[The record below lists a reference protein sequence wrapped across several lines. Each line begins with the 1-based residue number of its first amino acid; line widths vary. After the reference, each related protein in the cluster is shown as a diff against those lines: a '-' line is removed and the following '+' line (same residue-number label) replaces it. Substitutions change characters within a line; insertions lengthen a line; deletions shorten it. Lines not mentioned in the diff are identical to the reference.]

1 MSTGFGV
8 RVVAL
13 IFGAVAVIGNTTSAA
28 AQTLDRV
35 EYKLQMGM
43 IVINANSI
51 FQANSSDERGEIPEL
66 ASKFLLTVTA
76 YSSSV
81 DETDSTPFVTAS
93 GTKTRDGVIASNLFP
108 FGTQVKIPEFFGD
121 QFTHLLLSLHSD
133 RHPRPDGVSIR
144 PSSPQPD
151 GEPVALPLEFVLEQ
165 SVAVRRGGYG
175 DVEHAAVP
183 EVG

>member
-35 EYKLQMGM
+35 EYKLPMGM

-108 FGTQVKIPEFFGD
+108 FGTQVKIPEFFGEQVFVVED
-121 QFTHLLLSLHSD
+121 RMHSRFAD
-133 RHPRPDGVSIR
+133 RIDVWM
-144 PSSPQPD
+144 PSKY
-151 GEPVALPLEFVLEQ
+151 E
-165 SVAVRRGGYG
+165 AVRFGKRETHIEI
-175 DVEHAAVP
+175 VEL
-183 EVG
+183 

>member
-1 MSTGFGV
+1 MSTGFGL
-8 RVVAL
+8 RATAL
-13 IFGAVAVIGNTTSAA
+13 VFGAVAMVANTTSAA

-35 EYKLQMGM
+35 EYQLPMGM

-51 FQANSSDERGEIPEL
+51 LQANSRDHGGEPPEL

-108 FGTQVKIPEFFGD
+108 FGTQVKIPDIFGD
-121 QFTHLLLSLHSD
+121 RVFVVEDRMHSRFAD
-133 RHPRPDGVSIR
+133 RIDVWM
-144 PSSPQPD
+144 PSKY
-151 GEPVALPLEFVLEQ
+151 E
-165 SVAVRRGGYG
+165 AVRFGKRETHIEI
-175 DVEHAAVP
+175 VQL
-183 EVG
+183 

>member
-8 RVVAL
+8 RAVAL
-13 IFGAVAVIGNTTSAA
+13 MFGAVAVVANTTSAA

-35 EYKLQMGM
+35 EYQLPMGV
-43 IVINANSI
+43 IVINANSVL
-51 FQANSSDERGEIPEL
+51 QANSSGERVETPEL

-108 FGTQVKIPEFFGD
+108 FGTQVKIPEFFGEQVFVVED
-121 QFTHLLLSLHSD
+121 RMHSRFADRIDVWIPAKHQPVRFGKRETH
-133 RHPRPDGVSIR
+133 I
-144 PSSPQPD
+144 
-151 GEPVALPLEFVLEQ
+151 EI
-165 SVAVRRGGYG
+165 
-175 DVEHAAVP
+175 VEL
-183 EVG
+183 

>member
-1 MSTGFGV
+1 MSTGFGL
-8 RVVAL
+8 RATAL
-13 IFGAVAVIGNTTSAA
+13 VFGAVAMVANTTPAS

-35 EYKLQMGM
+35 EYQLPMGM

-51 FQANSSDERGEIPEL
+51 LQANSRDQGGESPEL

-108 FGTQVKIPEFFGD
+108 FGTQVKIPDIFGD
-121 QFTHLLLSLHSD
+121 RVFVVEDRMHSRFAD
-133 RHPRPDGVSIR
+133 RIDVWM
-144 PSSPQPD
+144 PSKS
-151 GEPVALPLEFVLEQ
+151 E
-165 SVAVRRGGYG
+165 AVRFGKRETHIEI
-175 DVEHAAVP
+175 VEL
-183 EVG
+183 